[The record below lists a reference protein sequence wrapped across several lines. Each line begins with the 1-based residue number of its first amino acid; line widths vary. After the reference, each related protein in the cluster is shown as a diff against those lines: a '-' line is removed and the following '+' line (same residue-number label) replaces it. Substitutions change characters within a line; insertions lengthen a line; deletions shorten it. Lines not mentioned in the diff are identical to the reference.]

1 MYLLFL
7 KGYAIMKNLFDFATK
22 ELSQDAFLRWLFE
35 NFDCEDDDS
44 LKAASQ
50 YVLKQICKLTNDEK
64 IEEVRTHSQWH
75 KIDIFVFIKT
85 NKRNIALFIEDKV
98 FSAERNNQLE
108 KYNGI
113 IKKSLNIQ
121 NWELNR
127 LRCSPENVVKIFYKS
142 SHIFDDERGAV
153 EKAGWET
160 IDISDIS
167 KLFNSFY
174 DTDCIILKQYIGHIK
189 KIEKAWK
196 THEMPASSEKGLDL
210 IKWQAYFE
218 FKVKPELISDGGK
231 YVCKTFITNYSYTCL
246 YIGRKCDE
254 NVPYIE
260 LRSRDVSK
268 DGFFVRVLCH
278 DVDYDKY
285 SDKIKQV
292 ENRLK
297 DAPNKVFTGKY
308 KHRQQAKLLG
318 KTEKT
323 NENILDYLKKCMED
337 YDYAMRDW

>member
-7 KGYAIMKNLFDFATK
+7 KGYAIMKNLFDYATK

-44 LKAASQ
+44 LKAASR
-50 YVLKQICKLTNDEK
+50 YVLKKLCKLSDDEE
-64 IEEVRTHSQWH
+64 INEVNTYSQWH
-75 KIDIFVFIKT
+75 KIDVFAFIKT
-85 NKRNIALFIEDKV
+85 NKRNIALFVEDKV
-98 FSAERNNQLE
+98 FSAEHNQLT
-108 KYNGI
+108 KYNEI
-113 IKKSLNIQ
+113 IDNSLTIQ
-121 NWELNR
+121 GWELNK
-127 LRCSPENVVKIFYKS
+127 LKCMPENVVKVFYKS
-142 SHIFDDERGAV
+142 SYIFDNEREAV
-153 EKAGWET
+153 EKAGWKT

-167 KLFNSFY
+167 KSFNSFY
-174 DTDCIILKQYIGHIK
+174 DTDCIILKQYIEHIK

-218 FKVKPELISDGGK
+218 FEVKPRLGLDGNK
-231 YVCKTFITNYSYTCL
+231 YVCKTFITNYNYTCL

-260 LRSRDVSK
+260 LRSRDISK
-268 DGFFVRVLCH
+268 DGFFVRILCH
-278 DVDYDKY
+278 GVDYDRY

-292 ENRLK
+292 EIRLK
-297 DAPNKVFTGKY
+297 NAPNKAFTGNFT
-308 KHRQQAKLLG
+308 HRHQAKLLG
-318 KTEKT
+318 KTERIS
-323 NENILDYLKKCMED
+323 ENLLDYLKKCIED